1 MGRSI
6 SKVREFGKVN
16 GLGSESKSTP
26 LSSER
31 TTEQDDGAWGERG
44 IYQGS
49 MYFGGIL
56 ANFPR
61 PYGEA

>member
-1 MGRSI
+1 MGSSI

-31 TTEQDDGAWGERG
+31 TTDQGYGACEERG
-44 IYQGS
+44 I
-49 MYFGGIL
+49 
-56 ANFPR
+56 
-61 PYGEA
+61 